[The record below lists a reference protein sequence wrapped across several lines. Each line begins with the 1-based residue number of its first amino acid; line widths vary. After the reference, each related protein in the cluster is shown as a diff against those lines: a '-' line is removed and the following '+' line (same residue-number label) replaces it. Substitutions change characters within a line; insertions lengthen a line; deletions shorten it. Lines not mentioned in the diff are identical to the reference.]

1 MKPDPIIALDRVL
14 GVHPLHC
21 AEGSFYNK
29 DEKLASELLYTQA
42 NSFIG
47 YHHKI
52 QKQRLFMDKDKVSEI
67 MKFHVVRGYA
77 ITISKQAN
85 GKADLSGAPS
95 FDLVMSVWDLD
106 AEAIVIQ
113 TKPPL

>member
-1 MKPDPIIALDRVL
+1 MALDRVL

-21 AEGSFYNK
+21 AQESFFNK

-42 NSFIG
+42 NSFVG

-52 QKQRLFMDKDKVSEI
+52 SKQRLFMNKEKVSEI
-67 MKFHVVRGYA
+67 LKFFVTKGYA
-77 ITISKQAN
+77 ITISKQTN
-85 GKADLSGAPS
+85 GKTEVSGAIGM
-95 FDLVMSVWDLD
+95 DLVMSIWDLD